1 MKFYLSAL
9 NLLSLNAFNKTDVEL
24 NAIARAAITGLSNG
38 PPNKYNTPAAIGIP
52 ITL

>member
-24 NAIARAAITGLSNG
+24 NAIAKAAITGFKSGPSN
-38 PPNKYNTPAAIGIP
+38 K
-52 ITL
+52 